1 MLAKDESK
9 RARLVTVMY
18 NLLESIRLAGILLKP
33 YMPSSAEKILD
44 QCGAGEGE
52 RDWASAARFGG
63 LHAAVTVQ
71 KGPVLFPRIDMEKE
85 LAELEAAAAPK
96 EEKPAETAPA
106 KAQIAFPDFEKVE
119 MTVYK
124 VLACEKVEKS
134 DKLLCVTLNDGS
146 GKNRQILSGIAKYYK
161 PEELVGKTVV
171 ACTNLAPRKMMGRES
186 NGMLISAEQGE
197 SLHLLMLDDAIPA
210 GAKLC

>member
-1 MLAKDESK
+1 M
-9 RARLVTVMY
+9 
-18 NLLESIRLAGILLKP
+18 
-33 YMPSSAEKILD
+33 
-44 QCGAGEGE
+44 
-52 RDWASAARFGG
+52 
-63 LHAAVTVQ
+63 
-71 KGPVLFPRIDMEKE
+71 
-85 LAELEAAAAPK
+85 
-96 EEKPAETAPA
+96 ETAPA
-106 KAQIAFPDFEKVE
+106 KPQIAFPDFEKVE
-119 MTVYK
+119 LTVCK

-134 DKLLCVTLNDGS
+134 DKLLCFTLNDGT